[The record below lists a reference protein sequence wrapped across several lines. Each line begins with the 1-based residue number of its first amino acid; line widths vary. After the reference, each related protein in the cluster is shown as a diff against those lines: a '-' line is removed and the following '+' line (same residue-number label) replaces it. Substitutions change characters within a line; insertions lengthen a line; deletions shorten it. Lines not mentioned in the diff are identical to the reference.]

1 VPLQETL
8 LPCLHP
14 RGYGPWLLRRLHRRM
29 VTSVLR
35 NDVVLDRVEAGD
47 PVLLRVPC
55 RNPSLQEPLA
65 HYGTDGGSSPRVS

>member
-1 VPLQETL
+1 
-8 LPCLHP
+8 
-14 RGYGPWLLRRLHRRM
+14 M
-29 VTSVLR
+29 VTFVLR

-55 RNPSLQEPLA
+55 RNTSLQEPLV